1 MAGTKRFDEFE
12 DLVRHEALEIAG
24 PNPALHCAKPCCDA
38 GGGAALLVKPAS
50 RFASARPRID
60 SRSAS

>member
-12 DLVRHEALEIAG
+12 ALVRHEALEIAG

-38 GGGAALLVKPAS
+38 GGGDTIVA
-50 RFASARPRID
+50 PRDHQGRKIHKGGG
-60 SRSAS
+60 